1 MKSATDKLI
10 FGYWAVR
17 GRSGM
22 IRNLLA
28 YCEVPYE
35 ERSYKEPADWFQGDK
50 FKLGLTYPNIPYI
63 IDGETKMTGSIAI
76 LHYIAMKANRRDLI
90 GDTDEKKIRIF
101 EAMNAREDLR
111 DALRTLVWT
120 KGDFEAEKEGL
131 FSKGKAKL
139 LLSQFNDVLKDRDWL
154 VGSLSIS
161 DFALCDNLDMVY
173 EMDKAKLEVY
183 PNLVKYRE
191 RFLAI
196 PQIKNLQE
204 SDRFFKNWYKK
215 NTATWN
221 NV

>member
-1 MKSATDKLI
+1 
-10 FGYWAVR
+10 
-17 GRSGM
+17 
-22 IRNLLA
+22 
-28 YCEVPYE
+28 
-35 ERSYKEPADWFQGDK
+35 
-50 FKLGLTYPNIPYI
+50 
-63 IDGETKMTGSIAI
+63 
-76 LHYIAMKANRRDLI
+76 MKANRKDLI

-120 KGDFEAEKEGL
+120 KGDFEAEKEEL
-131 FSKGKAKL
+131 FSKGRAKL

-154 VGSLSIS
+154 VSTLSIS

-183 PNLVKYRE
+183 PNLVNYRE

-196 PQIKNLQE
+196 PQIKSFQE
-204 SDRFFKNWYKK
+204 SDRFFKNWYRP